1 MQQVR
6 MGVRTLTYPS
16 DQLGEL
22 RDCNSLLDDT
32 SALHNRMAEDGYLLI
47 RGLIDRDKVLRARQT
62 ILDYMAQRGALVPGE
77 PVLEG
82 VMPKSGRTVPMMGRR
97 GITHHD
103 DLNAVFEGDELFNF
117 FERYFAEPAT
127 TFDYKWLRGVGNEQ
141 FTGAHYDIVYMGRGS
156 QRLHTCWIPFD
167 DLPVEK
173 GTLAMCVGSH
183 HDPGFEKL
191 RQTYGRMDVDRDHVQ
206 GWFTEDPLEITQKFG
221 GRWQTTRFQAGDVM
235 IFGMY
240 TMHASTTNVTNRYR
254 ISADVRF
261 QPASDPIDP
270 RWMGLEPAGHVAGS
284 QPEKPIAEAR
294 AEWGI

>member
-1 MQQVR
+1 

-16 DQLGEL
+16 DQLGDL
-22 RDCNSLLDDT
+22 RDCNGLLDDIP
-32 SALHNRMAEDGYLLI
+32 ALHQRMAEDGYLLI
-47 RGLIDRDKVLRARQT
+47 RGLIDRDKVLQARQT
-62 ILDYMAQRGALVPGE
+62 ILDYMAQRGALVEGE

-97 GITHHD
+97 GITHHE
-103 DLNAVFEGDELFNF
+103 DLRAVFEGDELFEF
-117 FERYFAEPAT
+117 FRGYFTEPAV

-183 HDPGFEKL
+183 VDPGFEKL
-191 RQTYGRMDVDRDHVQ
+191 RQTYGRMDVDRDRVQ
-206 GWFTEDPLEITQKFG
+206 GWFSEDPLEITDKFG
-221 GRWQTTRFQAGDVM
+221 GRWQTTSFQAGDVM

-240 TMHASTTNVTNRYR
+240 TMHASTTNVTDRYR
-254 ISADVRF
+254 LSADVRF
-261 QPASDPIDP
+261 QPASDPVDP
-270 RWMGLEPAGHVAGS
+270 RWMGLEPAGHAAGS

-294 AEWGI
+294 AEWRV